1 MQRLGHGLAPGQAGL
16 HPVGAQGGR
25 VLTRGEARGRLEDP
39 VHMPGAEAG
48 LVGQHRQGGWGF
60 GLLQM
65 AAQGG
70 DQCRVAFGQ
79 GRLVW
84 LAAPTGAEPGRLG
97 LGEGGKEADVFG
109 AGVPGTAGG
118 AAVHPG
124 GAHRIE
130 EVAVG
135 LAIPGKNGRPARVG
149 HYKGSAVGG
158 GDGR

>member
-1 MQRLGHGLAPGQAGL
+1 MRHLVSGKGSNDHVWSLVYHSKSQEGVKGLMDTLETTVVKGGSAQMQKLIAASTRNQDATMGFSSMLANISQTQGERLLGTLL
-16 HPVGAQGGR
+16 
-25 VLTRGEARGRLEDP
+25 LTSD
-39 VHMPGAEAG
+39 
-48 LVGQHRQGGWGF
+48 
-60 GLLQM
+60 
-65 AAQGG
+65 
-70 DQCRVAFGQ
+70 
-79 GRLVW
+79 
-84 LAAPTGAEPGRLG
+84 
-97 LGEGGKEADVFG
+97 GEGGKEADVFG